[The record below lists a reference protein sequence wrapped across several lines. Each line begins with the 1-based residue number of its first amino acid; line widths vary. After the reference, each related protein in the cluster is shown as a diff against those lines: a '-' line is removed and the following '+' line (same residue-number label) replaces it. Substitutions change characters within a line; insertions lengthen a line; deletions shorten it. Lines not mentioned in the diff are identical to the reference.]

1 MRISITLVLACI
13 AWSAAQAHHSP
24 TAYDQTKELV
34 VHGTIVEVEW
44 KNPHSYLTVETMG
57 PAGTPQLQ
65 EIEVVGVSAYANV
78 GAAAADAGVRRPR
91 RGARCAPSQ
100 RCRPHGAGNR
110 HHYERRGHL
119 SASGDRPE
127 RRPLYCGRGG
137 GEYRWQVGPNA
148 RGLDNYARAA
158 RAVPQTEA
166 GRAAAGD
173 LKDAR
178 ASAARCEPHP
188 VPQLMFMTV
197 LHTVEVG
204 PDTVVFA
211 VDDGQVASA
220 RTVHLDQDRHPED
233 LEPTL
238 FGHSIGRWEGATLVI
253 DTVGF
258 APHALG
264 VASGV
269 PGSARKHLVERLSLT
284 EDRRQLRYE
293 IEVEDPGTLTETFR
307 HTQLW
312 EHRPDLEPGEACD
325 PANALRF
332 LEEEA
337 E

>member
-1 MRISITLVLACI
+1 MRISITPVLACI
-13 AWSAAQAHHSP
+13 AWPAAQAHHSP

-34 VHGTIVEVEW
+34 IHGTIVEVEW

-57 PAGTPQLQ
+57 PAGTPQLV
-65 EIEVVGVSAYANV
+65 EIEVVGVSAFPTLGLQRQTLAL
-78 GAAAADAGVRRPR
+78 GARVEVRAAPHRSGAGRTVLGTDITMSDGTIYPLRAIGRSGVRSVAAVAAESIA
-91 RGARCAPSQ
+91 GKWAPT
-100 RCRPHGAGNR
+100 
-110 HHYERRGHL
+110 
-119 SASGDRPE
+119 PE
-127 RRPLYCGRGG
+127 AWI
-137 GEYRWQVGPNA
+137 ESV
-148 RGLDNYARAA
+148 RAA

-204 PDTVVFA
+204 ADTVVLA
-211 VDDGQVASA
+211 VDDGQAASA
-220 RTVHLDQDRHPED
+220 RTVHLDQNRHPED
-233 LEPTL
+233 LEPTR
-238 FGHSIGRWEGATLVI
+238 FGHSFGRWEGATLVI
-253 DTVGF
+253 DTIGF

-293 IEVEDPGTLTETFR
+293 IEVEDPGTLTQTFR

-312 EHRPDLEPGEACD
+312 DHRPELEPGEACD
-325 PANALRF
+325 PAIALRF
-332 LEEEA
+332 LEEEP